1 MGLRAFL
8 AGWRTVSFSRS
19 DRTAVFDA
27 MFGASIPITRERVRG
42 ERVSARIREE
52 DVRAASLVFA
62 SLGIEAEIGER
73 HGLPAALAF
82 CRERPGI
89 PVGLLLVALWLNFSG
104 GLVWD
109 IRIEGNTKT
118 SAETITAQLSD
129 LGFEIG
135 TRWRGIDFDQ
145 LHADYVA
152 VQNDIAW
159 LSVYMNGTVAQV
171 QVREMWADGVRGDR
185 THTGAN
191 VVAAETGVIEEVNV
205 FEGQAAVR
213 AGDVIRPGEVA
224 ISGILE
230 KKDGGFRWEYAA
242 GEVWASVAVPL
253 AVEIPLERL
262 EKRPTGEKKTAFAL
276 KIFKKTIN
284 LSENYGFD
292 PSTYDKIDTIGR
304 VCLPDGTPLPV
315 WVEKTVWQRTEAVP
329 VTISADDAQA
339 EAMTEMR
346 RLVREATQD
355 GVLLEKSFRG
365 SLRDGVWR
373 LDGLLSVSRQIGVTE
388 EFAVEDEKPSFRRT
402 YGTEENHDGLLG
414 GHGAAFRQF

>member
-1 MGLRAFL
+1 MGFRAFC
-8 AGWRTVSFSRS
+8 AGWRNITFPA
-19 DRTAVFDA
+19 DCRTAVFDA
-27 MFGASIPITRERVRG
+27 MFRAGIPLSRERVRG
-42 ERVSARIREE
+42 DSVSVRVREADLRSA
-52 DVRAASLVFA
+52 ALVFA
-62 SLGIEAEIGER
+62 SLGIENRIGER
-73 HGLPAALAF
+73 RGLPAVLAF

-89 PVGLLLVALWLNFSG
+89 PVGLLLAALWLYFSG

-118 SAETITAQLSD
+118 PDTAIVAELAD
-129 LGFEIG
+129 LGFGIG

-152 VQNDIAW
+152 AQNDVAW
-159 LSVYMNGTVAQV
+159 LSVYMDGTVARV

-191 VVAAETGVIEEVNV
+191 VVASQTGVIEEVNV

-224 ISGILE
+224 ISGIME

-253 AVEIPLERL
+253 SVEIPLERQ
-262 EKRPTGEKKTAFAL
+262 EKRPNGEKKTEFAV
-276 KIFKKTIN
+276 KIFEKTIK
-284 LSENYGFD
+284 LSGNYGFD

-315 WVEKTVWQRTEAVP
+315 WVEKTVWQKTEAVT
-329 VTISADDAQA
+329 VTLSAEDAA
-339 EAMTEMR
+339 EEAMTEMR
-346 RLVREATQD
+346 RLVRGATE
-355 GVLLEKSFRG
+355 GGILLEKSFRG

-388 EFAVEDEKPSFRRT
+388 EFAVEDEKS
-402 YGTEENHDGLLG
+402 
-414 GHGAAFRQF
+414 

>member
-1 MGLRAFL
+1 MGLRAFC
-8 AGWRTVSFSRS
+8 AGWRTVVFPLAC
-19 DRTAVFDA
+19 RTAVFDA
-27 MFGASIPITRERVRG
+27 MFRAGIPLSRERMRGDSVSVR
-42 ERVSARIREE
+42 VREE
-52 DVRAASLVFA
+52 DVRSAALVFA

-73 HGLPAALAF
+73 RGLPAVLAF

-89 PVGLLLVALWLNFSG
+89 PVGLLLIALWLRFSG

-118 SAETITAQLSD
+118 PDAAILAELAD

-159 LSVYMNGTVAQV
+159 LSVYMDGTVARV

-224 ISGILE
+224 ISGIVE

-253 AVEIPLERL
+253 SVEIPLERQ
-262 EKRPTGEKKTAFAL
+262 EKRPTGEEKTAFAV
-276 KIFKKTIN
+276 KIFKKTIK
-284 LSENYGFD
+284 LFGNYGFD
-292 PSTYDKIDTIGR
+292 PSTYDKIDIIGR
-304 VCLPDGTPLPV
+304 VCLPDGTLLPV
-315 WVEKTVWQRTEAVP
+315 WVEKTVWQKTEAVT
-329 VTISADDAQA
+329 VTLCAEEAA
-339 EAMTEMR
+339 EEAMTEMR
-346 RLVREATQD
+346 RLVREATEG

-388 EFAVEDEKPSFRRT
+388 EFAVEDEKS
-402 YGTEENHDGLLG
+402 
-414 GHGAAFRQF
+414 

>member
-1 MGLRAFL
+1 M
-8 AGWRTVSFSRS
+8 
-19 DRTAVFDA
+19 
-27 MFGASIPITRERVRG
+27 
-42 ERVSARIREE
+42 
-52 DVRAASLVFA
+52 
-62 SLGIEAEIGER
+62 
-73 HGLPAALAF
+73 
-82 CRERPGI
+82 
-89 PVGLLLVALWLNFSG
+89 
-104 GLVWD
+104 WD